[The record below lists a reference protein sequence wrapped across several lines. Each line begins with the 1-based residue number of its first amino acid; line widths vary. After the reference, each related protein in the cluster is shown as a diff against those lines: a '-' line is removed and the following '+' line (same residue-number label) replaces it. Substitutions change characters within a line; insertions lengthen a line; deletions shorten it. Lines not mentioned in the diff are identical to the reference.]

1 MEKSAIFNLEFD
13 KDKFVT
19 AIEEAIVS
27 SKKFDDTMQN
37 LSQSANDISF
47 TKPISEMH
55 KFQENFKESFK
66 SIKSNMSLS
75 SEQVN
80 KSVDNILKSESKIKT
95 FLNELKKD
103 LKNATSPEEFSNLS
117 KAISNTETALKKL
130 KSADKPFD
138 SFGITKE
145 NIQQQKR
152 AIADLESSIKKL
164 YKDIDSTAPG
174 LVQAGMVREVRE
186 LERELESET
195 KALNDMKEALSS
207 SSESVNE
214 MSQQTKSAKARLR
227 ELKNELLELENAGQ
241 DNTERFR
248 ELTIEAAALTDQIGD
263 QAEQIRVLASDT
275 FALDAGIDAVKQL
288 AGAWQLAEGTLQLFG
303 VSTEDA
309 QEQMQKLIAVQSVL
323 NGLQEVENFLRG
335 QGPAITAAKVGW
347 DKAMAATT
355 ALVATVTGE
364 ATVAT
369 RAFSTAL
376 LATGIGAFVVALGLL
391 IANWEDVEEA
401 ISGVTDEMKLYEEAN
416 KNTASEVAN
425 ANKEVLQQKALFK
438 SARDGVISKEK
449 ALKSYND
456 TFGSTL
462 GVAKSYNEAERIFNS
477 KTKDYLEAVR
487 LRARAQEF
495 FKISAQKSA
504 EAQLEGQKSIS
515 LGEKFVGAFTALEG
529 DAYNKRAELYKKGNI
544 LQGLTYGIEAAARQ
558 NRNEDIKQKNKE
570 AKTAYDLGLKDY
582 EEYLKKNVDLE
593 NDNDKKDK
601 EVKEKAKAEK
611 KQVENI
617 YQELL
622 DGFKKDL
629 DAIND
634 ADLKGLTAI
643 NKKAEQNYQDRIK
656 KIDEGLKE
664 GKLTKKQAGT
674 LREKVGLI
682 QKAELET
689 EIKKFQEERAKVLED
704 INRQQQELDNE
715 LAQQKI
721 ENIQNEYEREVKFI
735 EYQESIRLQAIENAR
750 KDSIDKLNDIKKEEF
765 LNEEEYLKR
774 VKALNDT
781 YDGQIIQGKL
791 NTNKQLQDA
800 NIKRLEGER
809 ELYTQHLDTLKSFL
823 DYQEAIEV
831 KQATDRF
838 NAGTISAEK
847 LNAEIFSINKKY
859 ADQNKQNRIKQID
872 DEIDYLNKELEANK
886 ENAKKVEEILK
897 RIYDLKRELIE
908 DAIKEK
914 DDIPFEDTLV
924 GRIFGWDPEDK
935 SKNGGLAKIKAVQN
949 LVKQTIQ
956 TSIDLLKEQARL
968 EVEAYDRAINLQ
980 KGRVDEARKIADAGN
995 AEYLQQEKD
1004 KLNEL
1009 EAKREAS
1016 ARRQLEIDQ
1025 AVQASQ
1031 ILVAV
1036 AGAAAQIAK
1045 GGTVGVITGLTAVI
1059 AAIGSGVTLVNQM
1072 KSNAPKFFDG
1082 TEYVE
1087 RGNNPDGRDTIPAM
1101 VNIGERI
1108 VPTNI
1113 NKQLM
1118 GIPNKDLPRLVSG
1131 ELFYNNMISVS
1142 DRDMPKRDD
1151 SSKLEK
1157 RLQNLEVIQSEQLE
1171 YLKALSVNVTMDESG
1186 FAASVETMIGNKR
1199 KKFDA

>member
-13 KDKFVT
+13 KDKFVS

-80 KSVDNILKSESKIKT
+80 KSVDNILKSESKIKA

-117 KAISNTETALKKL
+117 KAISNTESALKKL

-186 LERELESET
+186 LEKELESET
-195 KALNDMKEALSS
+195 KALNDMKDALSS

-347 DKAMAATT
+347 DKALAATT

-391 IANWEDVEEA
+391 IANWEDVERAITGATEAEEA
-401 ISGVTDEMKLYEEAN
+401 IEEALKDTKSALASVYEEQN
-416 KNTASEVAN
+416 K
-425 ANKEVLQQKALFK
+425 QKVIFESVKKGTLSAKDALKQYNESISDTGYQFKNLSDAERFFNSTTDLFVK
-438 SARDGVISKEK
+438 SALARETSLNLIRK
-449 ALKSYND
+449 AASIQSESLTKTD
-456 TFGSTL
+456 ATF
-462 GVAKSYNEAERIFNS
+462 F
-477 KTKDYLEAVR
+477 
-487 LRARAQEF
+487 
-495 FKISAQKSA
+495 
-504 EAQLEGQKSIS
+504 
-515 LGEKFVGAFTALEG
+515 
-529 DAYNKRAELYKKGNI
+529 
-544 LQGLTYGIEAAARQ
+544 
-558 NRNEDIKQKNKE
+558 
-570 AKTAYDLGLKDY
+570 
-582 EEYLKKNVDLE
+582 EYLKGDEPITYLFSKEARDKRRKQVLADNKKESDQTASDLLKLASQQKQQDDKYQKEIEKNLKSSGAVKA
-593 NDNDKKDK
+593 DKREK
-601 EVKEKAKAEK
+601 EGKEKAKSEK

-643 NKKAEQNYQDRIK
+643 NKKAEQNYLDRIK

-664 GKLTKKQAGT
+664 GKLTKSQAGV

-682 QKAELET
+682 KKAELET
-689 EIKKFQEERAKVLED
+689 EIKKFQEERSKVLED

-721 ENIQNEYEREVKFI
+721 DNIQNEYEREVKFI
-735 EYQESIRLQAIENAR
+735 EYQEKIRLQAIENAR

-774 VKALNDT
+774 VKALNDN

-809 ELYTQHLDTLKSFL
+809 ELYSKHLDSLQAFL
-823 DYQEAIEV
+823 EYQEAIEI

-838 NAGTISAEK
+838 NAGTISEEK
-847 LNAEIFSINKKY
+847 LNAEIFNINKKY

-872 DEIDYLNKELEANK
+872 DEIVFLEKELEANK
-886 ENAKKVEEILK
+886 DNAQKIEEIRK
-897 RIYDLKRELIE
+897 NIYNLQTERAGIE
-908 DAIKEK
+908 TNKKNAPTILD
-914 DDIPFEDTLV
+914 
-924 GRIFGWDPEDK
+924 RIFGSDDEGK
-935 SKNGGLAKIKAVQN
+935 KKAEAVQN

-956 TSIDLLKEQARL
+956 TSIDLLKEQSRL
-968 EVEAYDRAINLQ
+968 EVEAYDRAITLQ

-1045 GGTVGVITGLTAVI
+1045 GGTVGVITGLTSVI
-1059 AAIGSGVTLVNQM
+1059 AAIGAGVTLVNQM

-1087 RGNNPDGRDTIPAM
+1087 RGNNPAGRDTIPAM

-1108 VPTNI
+1108 VPTHI